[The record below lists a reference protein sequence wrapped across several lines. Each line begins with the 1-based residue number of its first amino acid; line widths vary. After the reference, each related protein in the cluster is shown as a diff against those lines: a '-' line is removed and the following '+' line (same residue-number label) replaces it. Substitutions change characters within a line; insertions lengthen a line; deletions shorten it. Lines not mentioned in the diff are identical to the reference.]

1 MSSSIAT
8 SVVRAHERVIDAT
21 VLERGFLE
29 TYTGI
34 WKWIC
39 VGLAFWRFG
48 VPESVPAKLATRY
61 ALRITSKSVARR
73 MNVSCALR
81 AARMFSS
88 FSRPAHPPAVTV
100 PV

>member
-1 MSSSIAT
+1 MEVT
-8 SVVRAHERVIDAT
+8 LRWV
-21 VLERGFLE
+21 
-29 TYTGI
+29 
-34 WKWIC
+34 
-39 VGLAFWRFG
+39 WRFG
-48 VPESVPAKLATRY
+48 VPESVPAKLATDSDY
-61 ALRITSKSVARR
+61 GLRQSVARR